1 MTNTDKKISLSLT
14 ARRIARIAGIGAEKR
29 FRVFDLVPEWRPSP
43 HDIQISVQRYRED
56 SVSRRCFIQFHQ
68 RFVLKLHLDGESEG
82 YVENRFLRFRAGE
95 GILVFPFETHR
106 ITGVSAPAGQL
117 RVLANFTLP
126 LADQLRLA
134 PLRGRLFPLDAEDL
148 AATERLVRLS
158 ASPSEDERQ
167 QAIVRLADFLVV
179 LRSKAAML
187 PSVPEQSA
195 SPSEPLFACIRAR
208 YREGLSVKELA
219 AEFGVSE
226 VTVRRM
232 FLRETGRTPGH
243 AIRELR
249 LKYAAEELRTTRRPI
264 GGIAESCGFS
274 NMFSFSRAFRNRFG
288 VSPRAFRN
296 GETGTLPEDE
306 E

>member
-1 MTNTDKKISLSLT
+1 MTNTDKKIPLSIT
-14 ARRIARIAGIGAEKR
+14 ARRIARIAGIGAGRR
-29 FRVFDLVPEWRPSP
+29 FRVFDLVPEWCPSP

-56 SVSRRCFIQFHQ
+56 SANRRSFIQFHQ
-68 RFVLKLHLDGESEG
+68 RFVLKLHLEGESEG
-82 YVENRFLRFRAGE
+82 YVGNRFLRFRAGE

-126 LADQLRLA
+126 LADQQPLA
-134 PLRGRLFPLDAEDL
+134 PLRGRVFPLDSGDL
-148 AATERLVRLS
+148 DATEALVRLS
-158 ASPSEDERQ
+158 ASPSGDERQ
-167 QAIVRLADFLVV
+167 QAIGRLAEFLVA
-179 LRSKAAML
+179 LRRKAAML
-187 PSVPEQSA
+187 PPVPEQSA
-195 SPSEPLFACIRAR
+195 SPSEPVFACISAR
-208 YREGLSVKELA
+208 CRDGISVKELA
-219 AEFGVSE
+219 AKFGVSE

-232 FLRETGRTPGH
+232 FLRETGRTPGR

-274 NMFSFSRAFRNRFG
+274 TMFSFSRAFRNRFG

-296 GETGTLPEDE
+296 GECGALPGE
-306 E
+306 EE